1 MAALLTPR
9 VTSGD
14 KLAQQ
19 LSVAAESL
27 ILVRWEAAIRLGGW
41 LLQFFHVSC
50 SCGEI

>member
-1 MAALLTPR
+1 MAALPTPKA
-9 VTSGD
+9 TSGD

-27 ILVRWEAAIRLGGW
+27 IVVSCRAAKQLGGW
-41 LLQFFHVSC
+41 PLRFFHVSC